1 MSDRFDL
8 EQGIMQCWNVC
19 DDIQLLL
26 DSWDKLDEDGKLN
39 YLIGIKQ
46 LYHLKFEKCW
56 EYFEDCCKQR
66 LVWPEWI
73 RARIANPLHAGSS
86 PVTNSKE

>member
-26 DSWDKLDEDGKLN
+26 DSWDKLDEDQKQN
-39 YLIGIKQ
+39 FLIGLKQ
-46 LYHLKFEKCW
+46 MYQLKFERTF
-56 EYFEDCCKQR
+56 EHFEDCIKAR
-66 LVWPEWI
+66 LV
-73 RARIANPLHAGSS
+73 
-86 PVTNSKE
+86 